1 MTFLLHGPSSFSTL
15 WRRTLH
21 QHIPRIPFYDRIED
35 IPDLKQVLY
44 LATWDAPQ
52 DVGSLFPN
60 LQVITPWAPA
70 QINYCR
76 LGCPSI

>member
-35 IPDLKQVLY
+35 IPISSRFSTL
-44 LATWDAPQ
+44 PH
-52 DVGSLFPN
+52 G
-60 LQVITPWAPA
+60 TPPKM
-70 QINYCR
+70 
-76 LGCPSI
+76 